1 MRLTCESKTVYI
13 DFLGCHYDNKE
24 DAERSNHEIHL
35 EFRKY
40 IAEELIRTFS
50 DGKVDMLATTQAI
63 WQGLEFTPECV
74 KNIYEVMKK

>member
-13 DFLGCHYDNKE
+13 DFLGCHHDTKE
-24 DAERSNHEIHL
+24 SAERSNHDIHL

-40 IAEELIRTFS
+40 IEEELIRTFS

-74 KNIYEVMKK
+74 RNIYNIMKK

>member
-13 DFLGCHYDNKE
+13 DFLGCHHDTQE
-24 DAERSNHEIHL
+24 AAERSNHDIHL

-40 IAEELIRTFS
+40 IAEELIRTFR
-50 DGKVDMLATTQAI
+50 DGEVDMLETTQAI

-74 KNIYEVMKK
+74 RNIYNIMKK